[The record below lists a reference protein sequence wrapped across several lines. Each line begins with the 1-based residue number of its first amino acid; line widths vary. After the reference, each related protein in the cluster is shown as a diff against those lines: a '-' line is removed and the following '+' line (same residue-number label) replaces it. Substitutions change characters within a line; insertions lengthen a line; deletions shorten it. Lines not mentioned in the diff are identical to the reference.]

1 MQHAI
6 IDFINTNRD
15 RYIEELTAYLAIP
28 SVSAL
33 PEHADDVR
41 RCADWTAE
49 EMRRIGLQRVE
60 LRETKGYPI
69 VYGDWLGA
77 EGAPTILF
85 YGHYDVQPVDPID
98 LWESPPFEATV
109 RDGEIYARGAADDK
123 GQVFMHFKAIEAHL
137 AQASTLPVNIKII
150 LEGEEEVGS
159 ANLDEFVHAHRDELS
174 ADVVVVS
181 DSPMFD
187 RGVPSI
193 CYGLRG
199 LAYFQI
205 DLRGTRSDLHSGSFG
220 GAVVNPAFVLS
231 QVLAQMKDRSGR
243 VKIPGF
249 YDDVR
254 PLRDAERAEFR
265 KLPFNDKHYR
275 KALGAPKLFG
285 EKGYSTLERVWARPT
300 FEVNGLQSG
309 FTGDGAKTV
318 IPAVAMAK
326 VSMRLVP
333 DQHPDTNRA
342 AIRGLCAKGDA
353 EGGRVERHADAR
365 RTALDDRVR
374 QSLRPGGRACGRA
387 RLRAAARVQ
396 SRRWFDSGRNDV
408 PGSARPAVGAVRDR
422 VARREC
428 ARTQR
433 TAGPRQLSQRRHR
446 IGVSLRRDRSAHR
459 LIGGGFDMGGMH
471 RRSNAARLSP
481 RAAMAV
487 VVLYVGLSGCGAPD
501 DGAVP
506 SLLNAGYDPETG
518 RLQLIEFDSDE
529 NGTVDTWT
537 HMDGSR
543 VLRIEIDAD
552 EDGRIERWEYYDDDA
567 SLEKVGYSSG
577 SDGIVDSW
585 MFADAEGRVARVEL
599 STSRDE
605 TIDRWEFY
613 ENDLLTR
620 VEQDTTGDG
629 IVDRW
634 ETFEEARLATAAFD
648 ENGDGRPDRR
658 LTYDTAG
665 TLTTIESDPDESGA
679 YRTITEVPQP
689 PAEG

>member
-1 MQHAI
+1 MHAI

-137 AQASTLPVNIKII
+137 AQASTLPVNIKMV

-231 QVLAQMKDRSGR
+231 QVLAQMKDRGGR

-254 PLRDAERAEFR
+254 PLGDAERAEFR

-300 FEVNGLQSG
+300 FEVNGLKSG

-333 DQHPDTNRA
+333 DQHPDTIAQLFEDYVRKVTPKA
-342 AIRGLCAKGDA
+342 
-353 EGGRVERHADAR
+353 VELSVTRMHGAR
-365 RTALDDRVR
+365 PWMTEFDNPYV
-374 QSLRPGGRACGRA
+374 Q
-387 RLRAAARVQ
+387 AAARAVERGFGQ
-396 SRRWFDSGRNDV
+396 RPVFNREG
-408 PGSARPAVGAVRDR
+408 GSIPVVTTFQEVLDLPSVLFG
-422 VARREC
+422 
-428 ARTQR
+428 
-433 TAGPRQLSQRRHR
+433 
-446 IGVSLRRDRSAHR
+446 IGLPDENAHAPNERLDLGNFHNGVIASAY
-459 LIGGGFDMGGMH
+459 
-471 RRSNAARLSP
+471 
-481 RAAMAV
+481 
-487 VVLYVGLSGCGAPD
+487 LYD
-501 DGAVP
+501 
-506 SLLNAGYDPETG
+506 EIG
-518 RLQLIEFDSDE
+518 RL
-529 NGTVDTWT
+529 
-537 HMDGSR
+537 
-543 VLRIEIDAD
+543 
-552 EDGRIERWEYYDDDA
+552 
-567 SLEKVGYSSG
+567 
-577 SDGIVDSW
+577 
-585 MFADAEGRVARVEL
+585 
-599 STSRDE
+599 
-605 TIDRWEFY
+605 
-613 ENDLLTR
+613 
-620 VEQDTTGDG
+620 TG
-629 IVDRW
+629 
-634 ETFEEARLATAAFD
+634 
-648 ENGDGRPDRR
+648 
-658 LTYDTAG
+658 
-665 TLTTIESDPDESGA
+665 
-679 YRTITEVPQP
+679 
-689 PAEG
+689 

>member
-1 MQHAI
+1 MHAI

-77 EGAPTILF
+77 EGATTILF

-137 AQASTLPVNIKII
+137 TQASTLPVNIKIV

-159 ANLDEFVHAHRDELS
+159 ANLDEFVHAHHDELS

-231 QVLAQMKDRSGR
+231 QVLAQMKDRDGR

-300 FEVNGLQSG
+300 FEVHGLQSG

-333 DQHPDTNRA
+333 DQHPDTIAQLFEDYVRKVTPKA
-342 AIRGLCAKGDA
+342 
-353 EGGRVERHADAR
+353 VELSVTRMHGAR
-365 RTALDDRVR
+365 PWMTEFDNPYV
-374 QSLRPGGRACGRA
+374 Q
-387 RLRAAARVQ
+387 AAARAVERGFGQ
-396 SRRWFDSGRNDV
+396 WPVFNREG
-408 PGSARPAVGAVRDR
+408 GSIP
-422 VARREC
+422 
-428 ARTQR
+428 
-433 TAGPRQLSQRRHR
+433 
-446 IGVSLRRDRSAHR
+446 
-459 LIGGGFDMGGMH
+459 
-471 RRSNAARLSP
+471 
-481 RAAMAV
+481 V
-487 VVLYVGLSGCGAPD
+487 VTTFQEVLDLPSVLYGIGLPDENAHAPNERLD
-501 DGAVP
+501 LGNFHNGVIA
-506 SLLNAGYDPETG
+506 SAYLYDEIG
-518 RLQLIEFDSDE
+518 RL
-529 NGTVDTWT
+529 
-537 HMDGSR
+537 
-543 VLRIEIDAD
+543 
-552 EDGRIERWEYYDDDA
+552 
-567 SLEKVGYSSG
+567 
-577 SDGIVDSW
+577 
-585 MFADAEGRVARVEL
+585 
-599 STSRDE
+599 
-605 TIDRWEFY
+605 
-613 ENDLLTR
+613 
-620 VEQDTTGDG
+620 
-629 IVDRW
+629 
-634 ETFEEARLATAAFD
+634 
-648 ENGDGRPDRR
+648 
-658 LTYDTAG
+658 AG
-665 TLTTIESDPDESGA
+665 
-679 YRTITEVPQP
+679 
-689 PAEG
+689 